1 MGRYEDILWYS
12 FGADVPEV
20 TIFPL
25 ADVHLGAEGA
35 EVQAFYALVMQIAKE
50 PNSYVT
56 LQGDLIDNGTRN
68 SVTNIFRATMP
79 PSQQKREMAKAL
91 EPIRDKILCVLPGNH
106 CRRSG
111 KDADDDPMYD
121 IAAKLDLEDRYRES
135 IAFVRIALGKR
146 TAGKVRD
153 CKPHVYYLACLHG
166 AGGGGLP
173 GAGVNRNDRFLQTMD
188 GVDILITA
196 HTHKPYALRGSKIVL
211 DMQNRR
217 ATFRPTLHMVAGPW
231 LAYYGYAID
240 KMLAPA
246 AMPGANKLLLHGD
259 YYRFEA
265 VV

>member
-1 MGRYEDILWYS
+1 MREGDILWYS
-12 FGADVPEV
+12 LGEDVKEA
-20 TIFPL
+20 TIVPL
-25 ADVHLGAEGA
+25 ADVHLGAEGSA
-35 EVQAFYALVMQIAKE
+35 WQQFYDLIGQIAKE
-50 PNSYVT
+50 PDTYVT
-56 LQGDLIDNGTRN
+56 LQGDLIDNGLKN
-68 SVTNIFRATMP
+68 SVTNVYRQTMRP
-79 PSQQKREMAKAL
+79 YEQKREMAKAL
-91 EPIRDKILCVLPGNH
+91 EPIRDKILCIIPGNH
-106 CRRSG
+106 ERRS
-111 KDADDDPMYD
+111 KKESDAFPTYD
-121 IAAKLDLEDRYRES
+121 IATKLDLEDRYRES

-146 TAGKVRD
+146 TSGKIRD

-196 HTHKPYALRGSKIVL
+196 HTHKPYALRGSKMVL
-211 DMQNRR
+211 DVPNRR

-231 LAYYGYAID
+231 LAYHGYAID

-259 YYRFEA
+259 RYRFEA